1 MDKEL
6 YDLKNWAIQ
15 TLKEYKAELL
25 IRQQVTG
32 KKPSELKKLD
42 RFLNALAVDTSGTY
56 ADMLDDARRK
66 GISQKELSNMGR
78 NLEERIMNSF
88 RVLPDDPAHHMYSLR
103 TAGDLVQNVDPGVR
117 EMGLQILR
125 DEGYILG
132 NVRENLTSL
141 AEATHQGRTGRGA
154 ELAALGQLEVDKTK
168 TAVAHPRGTGD
179 PLISRT
185 VDFKNITTPEEF
197 ANAYRPLLQQQTV
210 DLEAALKVEGPRRA
224 TVESYI
230 ESQGGPKNVFSTRTP
245 QALVQQGRDIIKQAP
260 GVMQRAYQAMP
271 IVRKGSFRLSFG
283 LDDAVQAVKQN
294 PLGATLGA
302 ATAIDS
308 ETIKGIQKGE
318 YMEVAQQAALGAG
331 VGAAVQQFVT
341 GSGTVLGQAH
351 RAATFGQLPGAL
363 SLAKGAARFAP
374 PILAGMAGYQA
385 LDVITTAATGKT
397 LAETG
402 QAAEETKEEL
412 RQQGL
417 SEYQLRRKART
428 GRY

>member
-6 YDLKNWAIQ
+6 YELKNWAIAS
-15 TLKEYKAELL
+15 LKEYKAELL

-32 KKPSELKKLD
+32 KPPSALKKLD

-66 GISQKELSNMGR
+66 GISQKELANTGR

-154 ELAALGQLEVDKTK
+154 ELAALGELKVDKTK
-168 TAVAHPRGTGD
+168 TAIAHPRGTGD

-197 ANAYRPLLQQQTV
+197 ADAYRPLLQQQAQ
-210 DLEAALKVEGPRRA
+210 DLAGALETEAPRRKII
-224 TVESYI
+224 TEFVEK
-230 ESQGGPKNVFSTRTP
+230 QGGPQDIFSTGRT
-245 QALVQQGRDIIKQAP
+245 QAEVKTGRKIITQAP
-260 GVMQRAYQAMP
+260 DVMQRAYKAIP
-271 IVRKGSFRLSFG
+271 LVKAGSFRLSFG
-283 LDDAVQAVKQN
+283 LDEAVQAVRQN
-294 PLGATLGA
+294 LFGATLGA
-302 ATAIDS
+302 ATALDA
-308 ETIKGIQKGE
+308 ETIKGIQQGRG
-318 YMEVAQQAALGAG
+318 MEVASQAALGAG
-331 VGAAVQQFVT
+331 LGAAAQQLAT
-341 GSGTVLGQAH
+341 GSTMLGQMQ
-351 RAATFGQLPGAL
+351 RVAALGRIPGAL
-363 SLAKGAARFAP
+363 KLAAGAARFAP
-374 PILAGMAGYQA
+374 PVMAGVAGYQA
-385 LDVITTAATGKT
+385 LDVITTAFTKKT

-402 QAAEETKEEL
+402 QAAEQTKEEL
-412 RQQGL
+412 RQQGM
-417 SEYQLRRKART
+417 SEYQLRRRART
-428 GRY
+428 GR

>member
-6 YDLKNWAIQ
+6 YELKNWAIAS
-15 TLKEYKAELL
+15 LKEYKAELL

-32 KKPSELKKLD
+32 KPPSALKKLD

-66 GISQKELSNMGR
+66 GISQKELANTGR

-154 ELAALGQLEVDKTK
+154 ELAALGELKVDKAR
-168 TAVAHPRGTGD
+168 TAIAHPRGTSD

-185 VDFKNITTPEEF
+185 IDFKNITTPEEF
-197 ANAYRPLLQQQTV
+197 ADAYRPLLQQQSQ
-210 DLEAALKVEGPRRA
+210 DLAGALETEAPRRKII
-224 TVESYI
+224 TEFVEK
-230 ESQGGPKNVFSTRTP
+230 QGGPQDIFSTGRT
-245 QALVQQGRDIIKQAP
+245 QAEVKTGRKIITQAP
-260 GVMQRAYQAMP
+260 DVMQRAYKAIP
-271 IVRKGSFRLSFG
+271 LVKAGSFRLSFG
-283 LDDAVQAVKQN
+283 LDEAVQAVRQN
-294 PLGATLGA
+294 LFGATLGA
-302 ATAIDS
+302 ATALDA
-308 ETIKGIQKGE
+308 ETIKGIQQGRG
-318 YMEVAQQAALGAG
+318 MEVASQAALGAG
-331 VGAAVQQFVT
+331 LGAAAQQLAT
-341 GSGTVLGQAH
+341 GSTMLGQMQ
-351 RAATFGQLPGAL
+351 RVAALGRIPGAL
-363 SLAKGAARFAP
+363 KLAAGAARFAP
-374 PILAGMAGYQA
+374 PVMAGVAGYQA
-385 LDVITTAATGKT
+385 LDVITTAFTKKT

-402 QAAEETKEEL
+402 QAAEQTKEEL
-412 RQQGL
+412 RQQGM
-417 SEYQLRRKART
+417 SEYQLRRRART
-428 GRY
+428 GR